1 MLFGDKG
8 YIEFKYEEQIA
19 KWAEFAEKKG
29 NEILANPNQL
39 AKWLQ
44 CEGTWFVGVDVLPND
59 SKGNFEEVKFPDTF
73 SSLMENINLKS
84 YHKGQLSVI
93 FPGYPK
99 PRAGDS
105 EAAFE
110 YRLKRDAA
118 HVDGLL
124 PIGTKKR
131 RYLIEAHGII
141 LGIPLNN
148 THSGASPI
156 VVWEGSHLIMK
167 KEFSNLLAKVP
178 PSSWKDIDL
187 TDTYKKA
194 RRNCF
199 ENCKRKVIESPVGT
213 GYALHPLLLHG
224 ISPWVSPSRGVESST
239 RQVAYFRPLLNNVQ
253 DWLSII

>member
-1 MLFGDKG
+1 MLFGDTG
-8 YIEFKYEEQIA
+8 YIEFKHDEQIV
-19 KWAEFAEKKG
+19 KWAEYAGKKG
-29 NEILANPNQL
+29 NEILANSSQL

-59 SKGNFEEVKFPDTF
+59 SGGNFKEVKFPDIF
-73 SSLMENINLKS
+73 KRLMEKINLKS
-84 YHKGQLSVI
+84 YHKAQLSVI

-105 EAAFE
+105 EAAYK

-124 PIGTKKR
+124 PIGTNKR
-131 RYLIEAHGII
+131 RHLIEAHGII

-156 VVWEGSHLIMK
+156 VVWEGSHLIMQ
-167 KEFSNLLAKVP
+167 KEFSNLLSKVA
-178 PSSWKDIDL
+178 PSGWKDIDL

-199 ENCKRKVIESPVGT
+199 ENCKRVVIESPVGT

-224 ISPWVSPSRGVESST
+224 ITPWVSPSKGLESSN

-253 DWLSII
+253 DWLSIL